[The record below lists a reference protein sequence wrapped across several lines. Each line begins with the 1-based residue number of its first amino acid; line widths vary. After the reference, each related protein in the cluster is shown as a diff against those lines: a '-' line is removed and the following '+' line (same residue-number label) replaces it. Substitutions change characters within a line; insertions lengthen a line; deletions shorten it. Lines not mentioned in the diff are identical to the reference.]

1 MTLLRRRRHKRLRGE
16 LTARRRKLAAATG
29 DALRAQQR
37 QLRAR
42 PGRRGPAAPLD
53 AAAGQFRTLARE
65 LDRRAD
71 GDAQVKAA
79 ARGVA
84 ELGRAYAAL
93 AAAERTADPQ
103 AAADKTTKAVSA
115 LRAAER
121 LQRKAGDAWPL

>member
-1 MTLLRRRRHKRLRGE
+1 MALLSRRRHKRLRGE
-16 LTARRRKLAAATG
+16 LTARRRKVAAATG

-37 QLRAR
+37 QLRSR
-42 PGRRGPAAPLD
+42 PGRRGSATPLEQ
-53 AAAGQFRTLARE
+53 ASGQFRALARE
-65 LDRRAD
+65 LDRRAG
-71 GDAQVKAA
+71 GDAQVRAA

-93 AAAERTADPQ
+93 AAAERLRDPQ
-103 AAADKTTKAVSA
+103 AAADQTTKAVTA